1 MHRQKILF
9 SIIASVLLGFSS
21 GLFTVTE
28 INTWYVHLAK
38 PSWNPPNW
46 LFAPV
51 WTTLYILIGIS
62 FGLIWSSANP
72 AKAKAMSIFIVQFVL
87 NLLWSFLFFKLHDI
101 GFAMLEVWVLFI
113 LILLTVIFA
122 ARINRVAALLL
133 LPYLFWVLFAS
144 TLNSTIWLLNK

>member
-1 MHRQKILF
+1 MRIRKILI
-9 SIIASVLLGFSS
+9 SIIVSVLLGFSS

-28 INTWYVHLAK
+28 INTWYAHLTK

-72 AKAKAMSIFIVQFVL
+72 AKVKAMRIFIVQFVL